1 VFFQT
6 NNDEEIIMELTEVPA
21 NENKL
26 AERWWIASG
35 ILFVVFLTASY
46 AILRY
51 RQQHQKLII

>member
-1 VFFQT
+1 
-6 NNDEEIIMELTEVPA
+6 MEFTEVPA

-26 AERWWIASG
+26 AQRWWLVSG
-35 ILFVVFLTASY
+35 LVLIVFLTASY